1 MTVAEGTVEVAGKPG
16 PSHGLRRRL
25 RREAALA
32 YVLLVPALVLFGAFS
47 FYPFFR
53 NFKLMLY
60 ETPPV
65 PGLPAHYVGLHQIIP
80 TITSTQFTQSL
91 VTTVIFVALVVPISL
106 ILGLALAVAA
116 HRKLKGMAVYRMI
129 FSSTVVSSVAV
140 ASVIFGT
147 LLNPVVGL
155 LPWLGINPSPPALE
169 STTWALPAVAVIT
182 IWQFLGLSFI
192 IMSAGLQSVP
202 DELLEAARIDGA
214 NAWTRFWRMTVPLLS
229 PTIFFA
235 VIVST
240 IYAFQAFGAV
250 DILIGNTECR
260 PPAHQRAHLQHRQHA
275 ADREQPGRRRH
286 HGDGPVP
293 HHAGPDPHPDASL
306 GAAGELC
313 PLTMLPARP
322 LPDTPRPPRAA
333 PALRTIGSY
342 ALLTAGAIVV
352 LFPIYVTIVNSLL
365 VPDQLVQQPPP
376 LFPTGPQWHNYVTAW
391 TSGSMSKYMATSA
404 IMTMSI
410 VVGQLVTSI
419 LAAYAFAFLRFP
431 FKRTLFVIC
440 LATLMI
446 PLEVTF
452 ITNLDTIT
460 TLHWFNSYEGLA
472 VPFLATGFGIFLL
485 RQAFLQIPRD
495 LQEAAQLDGYGHL
508 RFMTRVA
515 VPLARPSLAALG
527 VFSFLAAWNQYLW
540 PLVAT
545 GGQAPLNTVQIGL
558 KQLIGTQVSQIPV
571 ALAGAV
577 IAFVPLVILLLV
589 FQKQLVRSLTAGAVK

>member
-1 MTVAEGTVEVAGKPG
+1 MSDAGASGGTLKV
-16 PSHGLRRRL
+16 RRRK
-25 RREAALA
+25 EAVLA
-32 YVLLVPALVLFGAFS
+32 YALLLPAMVLFGVFS
-47 FYPFFR
+47 FYPFLR

-65 PGLPAHYVGLHQIIP
+65 PGLPAHYVGLHQIVP
-80 TITSTQFTQSL
+80 TLTSTQFTQSL
-91 VTTVIFVALVVPISL
+91 LTTLVFVVLVVPISL

-116 HRKLKGMAVYRMI
+116 HRRLKGIGVYRMI

-140 ASVIFGT
+140 ASVVFGT

-155 LPWLGINPSPPALE
+155 LPWLGINPTPPALE
-169 STTWALPAVAVIT
+169 SSTWALPAVAVIT

-192 IMSAGLQSVP
+192 IMSAGLSSVP
-202 DELLEAARIDGA
+202 DELMEAARIDGA
-214 NAWTRFWRMTVPLLS
+214 GAWTRFWRMTVPLLS

-235 VIVST
+235 VVVST

-250 DILIGNTECR
+250 DILIGSTNAVRLHTNVLIYNIVNT
-260 PPAHQRAHLQHRQHA
+260 LQI
-275 ADREQPGRRRH
+275 ENNP
-286 HGDGPVP
+286 
-293 HHAGPDPHPDASL
+293 
-306 GAAGELC
+306 GAAAILATVLFLILLG
-313 PLTMLPARP
+313 LTLIQMRLLERRVPMPAEDGTRP
-322 LPDTPRPPRAA
+322 AQRPSRRW
-333 PALRTIGSY
+333 RTIGSY

-352 LFPIYVTIVNSLL
+352 LFPIYVTVVNSLL

-376 LFPTGPQWHNYVTAW
+376 LFPTDPQWSHYATAW
-391 TSGSMSKYMATSA
+391 TSGQLSKYMATSA
-404 IMTMSI
+404 IMTVII
-410 VVGQLVTSI
+410 VVGQLFTSI

-431 FKRTLFVIC
+431 FKRTLFVLC
-440 LATLMI
+440 LTTLMI

-452 ITNLDTIT
+452 ITNLDTISS
-460 TLHWFNSYEGLA
+460 LHWFNSYEGLA

-527 VFSFLAAWNQYLW
+527 VFSFLGAWNQYLW
-540 PLVAT
+540 PLVST
-545 GGQAPLNTVQIGL
+545 GGTTPLNTVQIGL
-558 KQLIGTQVSQIPV
+558 KQLLGNQVSQIPV
-571 ALAGAV
+571 SLAGAV
-577 IAFVPLVILLLV
+577 IAFVPLLILLLV